1 MQYMVMECHMGYA
14 VVLDENGRFLKVA
27 NINYKVGQSVTSV
40 IEMEKK
46 TAVLSIKYLFLC
58 NGAIAAC
65 VCAMLLAAWQLVLT
79 PCGTIRMQINPDIEI
94 SLNKLDFVIGLEGKN
109 ADGEKLI
116 QEYSFRMKKTERV
129 LDELADKAVELN
141 YLSDGGTIY
150 LDTLSKN
157 KKWEKAKN
165 EQVIDAL
172 REHFNDKIEVN
183 ITSHA
188 NEEQT
193 EDTNDRQELYG
204 NEDGHNSNAEA
215 DDDAWEDNE
224 NETSDVSDA
233 DMANEDDR
241 IDDEDENEEEDDE
254 IEDDEDDENEND
266 ESEEGDGEYDE
277 NEDDENEGEEEVDEI
292 EDTEDDEN
300 ENDEAEEGNGGDD
313 ENENEEED
321 DENENEDEDE
331 DGETEEDEED

>member
-204 NEDGHNSNAEA
+204 NEEGHNSNAEA

-233 DMANEDDR
+233 DMADEDDR

-254 IEDDEDDENEND
+254 IEDDDDENEND
-266 ESEEGDGEYDE
+266 EAEEGDGEYDE
-277 NEDDENEGEEEVDEI
+277 NEDDENEDEEEDDEI

-331 DGETEEDEED
+331 DGETEEDED